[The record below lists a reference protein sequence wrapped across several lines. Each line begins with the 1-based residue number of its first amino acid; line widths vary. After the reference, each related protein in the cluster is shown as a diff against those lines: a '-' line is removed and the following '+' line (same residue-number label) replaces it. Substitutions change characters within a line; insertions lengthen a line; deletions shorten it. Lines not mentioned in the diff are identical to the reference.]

1 MINNNHIIKVN
12 TLGGIY
18 VPNNLKEISG
28 IAERCGA
35 KNINFGPRQE
45 IFFNIHKG
53 RIAEFKKFMDAT
65 TFEYEVDADLYP
77 NIVSSYPAEGIF
89 SGDYW
94 LSEGIY
100 KDIFDQFECKPK
112 LKINICDNDQTLVP
126 FFTGELNFVASYSY
140 QYWFLYLNFKENDE
154 IVKWNKLIYS
164 TDIPK
169 ICREIEELYLNNK
182 ISNTSEIMDLV
193 NENTKFLFQDI
204 DKELNL
210 TRFTFPYYEGVNG
223 YGSRLWV
230 GVYRRDY
237 QFPISY
243 ISDFC
248 ELCTSTNISQL
259 CVTPWRTFLV
269 KGIEKK
275 DRILWEK
282 LNGKHGI
289 NLRHTANELNWV
301 VEDINS
307 GELELKRFVTQ
318 GFDEKDTRT
327 FGLVF
332 GIQLQSSGKYIP
344 ASVVIEEK
352 PFIQKDDLRL
362 LSVFDVYYKENFNP
376 NSPKKIIFAKNV
388 RKGNLVQ
395 SLLDLCKKYFEQLT
409 EDNQIIK
416 IEESKKSSVK
426 SVQHF
431 VYQCKHCFTVY
442 DEKFGDNYQDIKPNT
457 SFGKLPAHY
466 QCPTC
471 EAPLSDFKKID
482 EEILKYA

>member
-1 MINNNHIIKVN
+1 MKHIVKIN

-18 VPNNLKEISG
+18 IPNNLKEISE
-28 IAERCGA
+28 IAATCGV

-45 IFFNIHKG
+45 IFFNVHK
-53 RIAEFKKFMDAT
+53 AHLEQFNKLMSAT
-65 TFEYEVDADLYP
+65 AFEYEVDSDIYP
-77 NIVSSYPAEGIF
+77 SIVSSYPAEGIF

-100 KDIFDQFECKPK
+100 KDIFDQFDFKPK
-112 LKINICDNDQTLVP
+112 LKVNICDNDQTLVP
-126 FFTGELNFVASYSY
+126 FFTGELNFIASYTY

-154 IVKWNKLIYS
+154 IIKWNKLIYS

-169 ICREIEELYLNNK
+169 ICHEIEELYINNK
-182 ISNTSEIMDLV
+182 IIDANQIMDLV

-210 TRFTFPYYEGVNG
+210 PRFTFPYYEGVNT
-223 YGSRLWV
+223 YGSRLWT

-237 QFPISY
+237 LFPITY
-243 ISDFC
+243 ISD
-248 ELCTSTNISQL
+248 LCQLCNVTNISQL
-259 CVTPWRTFLV
+259 CVTPWRTVLI

-275 DRILWEK
+275 DRIFWEK

-289 NLRHTANELNWV
+289 NLRHSATELNWV

-307 GELELKRFVTQ
+307 GELELKKFVIQ

-362 LSVFDVYYKENFNP
+362 LSTFDIYFKDNFNP
-376 NSPKKIIFAKNV
+376 NSHKKNLFSKNV

-395 SLLDLCKKYFEQLT
+395 SLLDLSKKYYEQLT
-409 EDNQIIK
+409 EDNQIVK
-416 IEESKKSSVK
+416 VDDAKKVTPK
-426 SVQHF
+426 SEPHF
-431 VYQCKHCFTVY
+431 IYQCKHCFTVY
-442 DEKFGDNYQDIKPNT
+442 DAAFGDLAQDIKSGI
-457 SFGKLPAHY
+457 SFENLPAHY
-466 QCPTC
+466 TCPTC
-471 EAPLSDFKKID
+471 DAPKNDFEKINA
-482 EEILKYA
+482 EILKHA